1 MSDSKNDRDAGP
13 SAEAE
18 AEVLCEADR
27 DVGKT
32 LKSVAKRR
40 ARRGP
45 GFSSLLGLM
54 FIGLKLTGHIDWS
67 WWWVL
72 APLWIPG
79 AFVLALIA
87 VFVIAKKRTGWK
99 RWAGSGSE
107 PHEPSGE
114 T

>member
-1 MSDSKNDRDAGP
+1 MSDSTNDQDAGSNP
-13 SAEAE
+13 EAE
-18 AEVLCEADR
+18 AEVLCEADG

-32 LKSVAKRR
+32 LKAVAKKR

-45 GFSSLLGLM
+45 GFSSLLGLL

-79 AFVLALIA
+79 SFLTVLVVVL
-87 VFVIAKKRTGWK
+87 VIAKQRTGWK
-99 RWAGSGSE
+99 RWE
-107 PHEPSGE
+107 QSGE